1 MAFKHPADTPTAD
14 LLRAAQE
21 AAWSND
27 ESAAPDA
34 YQCAI
39 RAIEQAFRQIA
50 TPDNPTDDLGVI
62 LDHWEKRPDLWSEGY
77 TRVHIL
83 EPTMALLDSLWNQR
97 PQTDDRFPVTLEDA
111 RVAVTIAEAVA
122 SLAEQGQIDLLDEL
136 TPEEQ
141 AEDLRIIEEHEE
153 RKRGGDLEEP
163 IPWEEFVS
171 KHWTDDPQPST
182 SEPYRLMIDPR
193 AARQLLRELDSRD
206 DP

>member
-1 MAFKHPADTPTAD
+1 MALQHPADTPTAE

-34 YQCAI
+34 YEYVI

-83 EPTMALLDSLWNQR
+83 EPTMALLDSLWKQR
-97 PQTDDRFPVTLEDA
+97 PQADDRFPVTLEDA

-136 TPEEQ
+136 TPEEEAADRAL
-141 AEDLRIIEEHEE
+141 AEQRWNEYQSGQIQTRPFAEYDRE
-153 RKRGGDLEEP
+153 
-163 IPWEEFVS
+163 
-171 KHWTDDPQPST
+171 
-182 SEPYRLMIDPR
+182 R
-193 AARQLLRELDSRD
+193 AARDAQQ
-206 DP
+206 